1 MFMSIFLHRHMCQTL
16 QRMSLCVPFHWF
28 PKGTTTTTEVS
39 GAKFDTLLKGIDE
52 IIKLYL
58 DLW

>member
-1 MFMSIFLHRHMCQTL
+1 
-16 QRMSLCVPFHWF
+16 MSLS
-28 PKGTTTTTEVS
+28 KGNHDWQTEVS

-58 DLW
+58 DLCSKKRD